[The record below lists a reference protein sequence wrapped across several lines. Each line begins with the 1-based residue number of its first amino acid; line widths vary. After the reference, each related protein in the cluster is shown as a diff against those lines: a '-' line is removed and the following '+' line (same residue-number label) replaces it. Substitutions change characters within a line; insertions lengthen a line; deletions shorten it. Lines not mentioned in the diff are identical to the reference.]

1 MNEFFIYSEVI
12 TLTPGYLKGLRIFK
26 LTAVILGQ
34 KLLQELVFKV
44 PMK

>member
-12 TLTPGYLKGLRIFK
+12 TPGYLKGLRIFK
-26 LTAVILGQ
+26 LTAVILGP